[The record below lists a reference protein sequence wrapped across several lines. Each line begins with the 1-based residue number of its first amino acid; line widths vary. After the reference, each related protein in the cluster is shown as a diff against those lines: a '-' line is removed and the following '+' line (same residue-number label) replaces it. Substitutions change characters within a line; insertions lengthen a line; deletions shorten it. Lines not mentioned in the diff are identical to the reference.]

1 MLDAFGFGGSSPAI
15 TFMLQPVYADLL
27 RVQAIEFND
36 QVRKSAYSF
45 EIRNNKLKIFPTWTS
60 DSTGSMFIEWSR
72 VDDRDKVLRT
82 RYSGSNDTI
91 SDVSNA
97 PYNNMQYQYI
107 NDVGKQWIR
116 KYGLALSKELLG
128 MVRSKYG
135 TIPIPN
141 SEVSLDGET
150 LRAEATAEKETL
162 IEQLREMLE
171 GTSQRA
177 LLEADR
183 DASEHLQEK
192 LKKVPYPIYIG

>member
-1 MLDAFGFGGSSPAI
+1 
-15 TFMLQPVYADLL
+15 
-27 RVQAIEFND
+27 
-36 QVRKSAYSF
+36 
-45 EIRNNKLKIFPTWTS
+45 
-60 DSTGSMFIEWSR
+60 MFIEWSR

-150 LRAEATAEKETL
+150 LRAEATAEKRRNINRTIKRNVGRNKSKGTL
-162 IEQLREMLE
+162 R
-171 GTSQRA
+171 G
-177 LLEADR
+177 
-183 DASEHLQEK
+183 
-192 LKKVPYPIYIG
+192 